1 MAYIF
6 RNKVEREIRLVF
18 GGTTSGHG
26 VNSEVPRYIKNIK
39 TFIKQCQANVDNV
52 FGGIPNS
59 YKQAAQL
66 LHNLQQLVEMNQ
78 EWAGYRLS
86 SSGHSLGGGLA
97 AYATM
102 KVSNKECSIR
112 AECFSSAQLGRGL
125 QRDLLSNIVA

>member
-18 GGTTSGHG
+18 VGITSGHG
-26 VNSEVPRYIKNIK
+26 VSGEVPRYIKNIK

-52 FGGIPNS
+52 FGGILDC

-78 EWAGYRLS
+78 EWAGYS
-86 SSGHSLGGGLA
+86 FSNSGHSL
-97 AYATM
+97 
-102 KVSNKECSIR
+102 V
-112 AECFSSAQLGRGL
+112 
-125 QRDLLSNIVA
+125 VV